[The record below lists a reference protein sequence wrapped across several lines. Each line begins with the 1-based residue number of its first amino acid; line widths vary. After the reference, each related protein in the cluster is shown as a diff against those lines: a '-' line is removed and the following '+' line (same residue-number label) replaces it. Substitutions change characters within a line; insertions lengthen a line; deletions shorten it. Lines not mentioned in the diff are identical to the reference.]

1 MKYTVRIE
9 GKPEPVKVEAERNYL
24 AAQIAV
30 ELHDNEMDGALS
42 AGDGGFVMV
51 TVSGDIYEN
60 VDFRVACGTEPFY
73 RARTPL
79 DPALSARMAEVRKAQ
94 AAATPHA
101 DVPEVTT

>member
-9 GKPEPVKVEAERNYL
+9 GKPEPVEVDAGRSDL
-24 AAQIAV
+24 AAQIAA
-30 ELHDNEMDGALS
+30 ELYDNELDGALS
-42 AGDGGFVMV
+42 AGDGSFVMV
-51 TVSGDIYEN
+51 TVSGEIYG
-60 VDFRVACGTEPFY
+60 DTDYRVYCGTEPFY

-101 DVPEVTT
+101 DAPEVTA